1 LIVHGHIAIA
11 GRRITSPGYIV
22 SRDEENL
29 IGFYYKSP
37 LAHKAIALQEE
48 GS

>member
-11 GRRITSPGYIV
+11 GKRITSPSYIV
-22 SRDEENL
+22 PRNKENL